1 MKWDLAAIEKLAN
14 KGMKVVGLS
23 DASKS
28 GIKPKVSKYRSQ
40 KTSLD
45 GIVFD
50 SKKEACRY
58 NELKFLQSIGEI
70 SDLQLQVVFQLT
82 DCRYI
87 VDFCYT
93 TKDGIKITE
102 DVKSAHTKKLPVY
115 RLKKKM
121 MFSQLGIT
129 IKEY

>member
-1 MKWDLAAIEKLAN
+1 MKWDLAAIQKLAN
-14 KGMKVVGLS
+14 KGMKVVGLPE
-23 DASKS
+23 ASTS
-28 GIKPKVSKYRSQ
+28 GIKAKVSKYRSQ
-40 KTSLD
+40 KTSSD

-50 SKKEACRY
+50 SKREACRY
-58 NELKFLQSIGEI
+58 SELKFLQSIGEI

-82 DCRYI
+82 DCRY
-87 VDFCYT
+87 VADFCYT
-93 TKDGIKITE
+93 RKDRIKITE

-121 MFSQLGIT
+121 MLSQLGIT